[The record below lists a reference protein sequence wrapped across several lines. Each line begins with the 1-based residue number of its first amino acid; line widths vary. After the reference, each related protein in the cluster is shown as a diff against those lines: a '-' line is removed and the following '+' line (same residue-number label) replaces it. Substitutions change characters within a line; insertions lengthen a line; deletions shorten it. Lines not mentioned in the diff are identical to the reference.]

1 LTRSTYPLPRK
12 PALLA
17 ALLCLIAALLA
28 LSFILINGVNV
39 PFADEW
45 WYAGLVKSV
54 ESGQATFQNFWSANN
69 EHRMLI
75 PRLEF
80 STLALL
86 THWNSKV
93 MMIVSWLFAVFAMLF
108 LFSQFK
114 KIYSRT
120 HPTLWVAAIGVSAAA
135 LFSLVQLEN
144 WLWAFQFAF
153 FFIQF
158 ALVTSLIIV
167 CRPNIPLWLRLLGTA
182 ALSAAASFS
191 SAQGLLIWPA
201 VMLSLSLTD
210 DSLRKKIIGLLCLL
224 ISAAITSSLYFF
236 GLQRTTELHLRWE
249 QIIEKVKL
257 PIFGF
262 LGLVGNPLTH
272 WIPYENLPR
281 RSWLVGLSVTIVFFL
296 LASIVIKRRRLPDAA
311 PWLGLGVYAY
321 FFCLVTTY
329 GRLGLGYTGGFL
341 ASRYTTHVTLLP
353 IAILALIVIV
363 LDSTDA
369 DSTPHHTGRRRFHLL
384 AAFGVTFAIA
394 ALLVTGDFQSF
405 KSGAIERRD
414 RSLAT
419 KLIPFSLY
427 FDPEVDGMT
436 TGPFYPLCPLRCMT
450 ILDIGINRLTKAG
463 YFDRLDDVSFVNTA
477 AQATGT
483 YAVTGKIVEER
494 YLGIVEKGWKLS
506 GTVSLG
512 NPYIAKLIFFKPPGG
527 NGFIA
532 ATEMRETTAR
542 GDGGHSYEWHIFLSP
557 FILPDPRTP
566 LEMWV
571 YDQQSNK
578 FVKIHQNAEQWEK
591 AENAKQPGA

>member
-1 LTRSTYPLPRK
+1 V
-12 PALLA
+12 LLA
-17 ALLCLIAALLA
+17 ALFCVIAALLTLA
-28 LSFILINGVNV
+28 FILINGVNV

-45 WYAGLVKSV
+45 WCAGLVNAV
-54 ESGQATFQNFWSANN
+54 GSGQATFQSFWSPNN

-75 PRLEF
+75 PRVEF
-80 STLALL
+80 STLAVL
-86 THWNSKV
+86 THWNSKI
-93 MMIVSWLFAVFAMLF
+93 MMIVSWLFAVFAMPL

-120 HPTLWVAAIGVSAAA
+120 HPTLWVVAVAVSAVA

-158 ALVTSLIIV
+158 ALVASLTIV
-167 CRPNIPLWLRLLGTA
+167 CRSNIPLWLRLFGTT

-191 SAQGLLIWPA
+191 SAQGLLIWPS

-210 DSLRKKIIGLLCLL
+210 DSFRKKMIGLLCLL
-224 ISAAITSSLYFF
+224 ISAAITFSLYFS
-236 GLQRTTELHLRWE
+236 GLQRTTELHLRLE
-249 QIIEKVKL
+249 QILEKVQL

-281 RSWLVGLSVTIVFFL
+281 RSWFVGLSVTIVFFL
-296 LASIVIKRRRLPDAA
+296 LTTIVIKRRRLPDAA

-353 IAILALIVIV
+353 IAILALILIV

-369 DSTPHHTGRRRFHLL
+369 DSTRHHTGRRRFHLL
-384 AAFGVTFAIA
+384 AAFGVTLAIA
-394 ALLVTGDFQSF
+394 ALLVIGDFQSF
-405 KSGAIERRD
+405 KSGVIERRD

-419 KLIPFSLY
+419 KLIPFSPY
-427 FDPEVDGMT
+427 FDPEVDGT
-436 TGPFYPLCPLRCMT
+436 PTGPFYPLCPLRCMT
-450 ILDIGINRLTKAG
+450 VLDNGIHRLTKAG
-463 YFDRLDDVSFVNTA
+463 YFDRLDDVGFVNTA
-477 AQATGT
+477 VQATGT
-483 YAVTGKIVEER
+483 YAVIGKIVEER

-512 NPYIAKLIFFKPPGG
+512 NQYIAKLIFFKPPGG
-527 NGFIA
+527 SGFIA
-532 ATEMRETTAR
+532 ATEMRETADR
-542 GDGGHSYEWHIFLSP
+542 GAAGHSFEWHMFLSP
-557 FILPDPRTP
+557 FILPDPATP

-571 YDQQSNK
+571 YDQQSNE
-578 FVKIHQNAEQWEK
+578 FVKIHQNAGPWEK
-591 AENAKQPGA
+591 AESAKKPGA